1 MKKFIAAFAFA
12 AAAVGS
18 ISTASA
24 QVPAITLGLPAVAG
38 TGCPAG
44 SVDAILSP
52 DKSTLSILFSSYVAE
67 AGGTTGL
74 TFDRKSCNVAIPV
87 NVPNG
92 ISVSIIGV
100 DYRGFNQLPAGAS
113 SQFNVEYFFAGGR
126 GPVFRQDFRGPIAQD
141 YLIHNDLVATA
152 VVWSACGQPVTL
164 RTNTNIRVNTTGG
177 QQAMATVDTQDVQ
190 AAVIYNL
197 QFRRC

>member
-1 MKKFIAAFAFA
+1 MKKFIAAFALVA
-12 AAAVGS
+12 ATVGGA
-18 ISTASA
+18 STASA

-52 DKSTLSILFSSYVAE
+52 DKTTLSILFSSYVAE

-126 GPVFRQDFRGPIAQD
+126 GPVFRQDFRGPIATD
-141 YLIHNDLVATA
+141 YLIHNDIVATA
-152 VVWSACGQPVTL
+152 MVWSACGQPVTL